1 MGKEN
6 QTIKDRI
13 IRDISNI
20 FEHKEENYY
29 KSVRVGNFWSNNY
42 IEYESNGDR
51 NKTLS
56 IEEYLTKIRPYLKD
70 IINNLKKS
78 DTWKIHLTIAINWVL
93 KIMMKSA

>member
-1 MGKEN
+1 M
-6 QTIKDRI
+6 ID
-13 IRDISNI
+13 
-20 FEHKEENYY
+20 
-29 KSVRVGNFWSNNY
+29 
-42 IEYESNGDR
+42 SNGDR

-78 DTWKIHLTIAINWVL
+78 DTWKIHLTIGINWVL